1 MNAPDLLLRVQHLR
15 SQREPFVLAT
25 VVRAERPTSAKPGD
39 SALVLP
45 DGTVDGF
52 VGGVCAE
59 ATVRLQGLK
68 ALRTGE
74 STLLR
79 ITPDPNGAE
88 PPPAEPQLTEAR
100 LVATDVVD
108 RQPTEGLVTVA
119 NPCLSGG
126 TLEIFL
132 AAMIPP
138 PLVQVFGDTPV
149 ARAMMALGTA
159 LGYAVTLST
168 DPDLPVP
175 ADAAAV
181 VVASHGRDEE
191 RVLAAALAA
200 GIPYVALVASRR
212 RGAAVLAELDLD
224 ETDRARL
231 HTPAGL
237 DIGARS
243 APEVALSIFAELI
256 ASRPRLPTGP
266 AVDSLPQTAVD
277 PVCGMAV
284 AITADALR
292 LEVDGHT
299 WYFCGTGCR
308 TAFADRS
315 ATQHE

>member
-1 MNAPDLLLRVQHLR
+1 MNPPDLLTRVQRLR

-52 VGGVCAE
+52 VGGACAE

-79 ITPDPNGAE
+79 ITPDPDGDDPRPVEPGA
-88 PPPAEPQLTEAR
+88 ATAR
-100 LVATDVVD
+100 SVADPVD
-108 RQPTEGLVTVA
+108 ARENEGLVTVA

-132 AAMIPP
+132 AAMLPP
-138 PLVQVFGDTPV
+138 PLVHVFGDGPV
-149 ARAMMALGTA
+149 ARAMATLGTA
-159 LGYAVTLST
+159 LDYAVTLTT
-168 DPDLPVP
+168 DPELPVP
-175 ADAAAV
+175 ADAVAV

-191 RVLAAALAA
+191 RVLTDALRA
-200 GIPYVALVASRR
+200 GVPYVALVASRR
-212 RGAAVLAELDLD
+212 RGAAVRAGLNLD
-224 ETDRARL
+224 ETEEARL

-243 APEVALSIFAELI
+243 APEVALSIFAEVI
-256 ASRPRLPTGP
+256 ASRPRVATEP
-266 AVDSLPQTAVD
+266 AAAELPQTALD
-277 PVCGMAV
+277 PVCGMTV

-292 LEVDGHT
+292 LDVDGHT

-308 TAFADRS
+308 AAFAAAPERYS
-315 ATQHE
+315 A

>member
-1 MNAPDLLLRVQHLR
+1 MNPPDLLTRVQRLR

-52 VGGVCAE
+52 VGGACAE

-79 ITPDPNGAE
+79 ITPDPDGDDPRPVEPGAATAR
-88 PPPAEPQLTEAR
+88 PVADPVDAPAN
-100 LVATDVVD
+100 
-108 RQPTEGLVTVA
+108 EGLVTVA

-132 AAMIPP
+132 AAMLPP
-138 PLVQVFGDTPV
+138 PLVHVFGDGPV
-149 ARAMMALGTA
+149 ARAMATLGTA
-159 LGYAVTLST
+159 LDYAVTLTT

-175 ADAAAV
+175 TDAAAV

-191 RVLAAALAA
+191 RVLTDALRA
-200 GIPYVALVASRR
+200 GVPYVALVASRR
-212 RGAAVLAELDLD
+212 RGASVRAGLNLAETD
-224 ETDRARL
+224 EARL

-243 APEVALSIFAELI
+243 APEVALSIFAEVI
-256 ASRPRLPTGP
+256 ASRPRVATEP
-266 AVDSLPQTAVD
+266 AAAELPQTALD
-277 PVCGMAV
+277 PVCGMTV

-292 LEVDGHT
+292 LDVDGHT

-308 TAFADRS
+308 AAFAAAPERYS
-315 ATQHE
+315 A